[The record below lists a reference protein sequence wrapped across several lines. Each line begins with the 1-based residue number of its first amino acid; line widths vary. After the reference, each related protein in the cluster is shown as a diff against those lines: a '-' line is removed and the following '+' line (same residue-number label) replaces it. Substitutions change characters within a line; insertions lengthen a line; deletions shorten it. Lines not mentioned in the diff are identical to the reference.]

1 MLELPTLWAMSPAE
15 NFARGGVQL
24 LTLAGAD
31 ALLFGSEC
39 GDLPAIQ
46 RLAACLD
53 SPAFS
58 AALAAAPDE
67 GDTFA
72 TRRQSVAAAL
82 LDASTASLLQ
92 SPNNTLA
99 VEYLRALRHIGSP
112 AVPYTLRRA
121 GAAHDGTPD
130 GDTASASYL
139 RTLLRQGRGE
149 EAAAFM
155 PSPAA
160 DVLRRELSAHRLT
173 DEALCQRA
181 ILSRLRTMTVE
192 DWQTYDPGGEG
203 LCRRMHRAAATA
215 CTVEGLL
222 TAAKT
227 KRYPL
232 SRLRRMVLSAYLHL
246 PPVPPEVPYLR
257 VLAAT
262 PSGRAHL
269 RALRDSGA
277 PVLTKPADAAA
288 LGASAASLFALES
301 RCTDLYVLSRPDLTQ
316 ATPAQDYR
324 TTPLM
329 L

>member
-1 MLELPTLWAMSPAE
+1 
-15 NFARGGVQL
+15 
-24 LTLAGAD
+24 
-31 ALLFGSEC
+31 
-39 GDLPAIQ
+39 
-46 RLAACLD
+46 
-53 SPAFS
+53 
-58 AALAAAPDE
+58 
-67 GDTFA
+67 
-72 TRRQSVAAAL
+72 
-82 LDASTASLLQ
+82 
-92 SPNNTLA
+92 
-99 VEYLRALRHIGSP
+99 
-112 AVPYTLRRA
+112 
-121 GAAHDGTPD
+121 
-130 GDTASASYL
+130 
-139 RTLLRQGRGE
+139 
-149 EAAAFM
+149 M
-155 PSPAA
+155 PPPAA

-222 TAAKT
+222 TAAKA

-301 RCTDLYVLSRPDLTQ
+301 RCTDLYVLSRPDLSQ

>member
-1 MLELPTLWAMSPAE
+1 M
-15 NFARGGVQL
+15 
-24 LTLAGAD
+24 
-31 ALLFGSEC
+31 
-39 GDLPAIQ
+39 
-46 RLAACLD
+46 
-53 SPAFS
+53 
-58 AALAAAPDE
+58 
-67 GDTFA
+67 
-72 TRRQSVAAAL
+72 
-82 LDASTASLLQ
+82 
-92 SPNNTLA
+92 
-99 VEYLRALRHIGSP
+99 
-112 AVPYTLRRA
+112 
-121 GAAHDGTPD
+121 
-130 GDTASASYL
+130 
-139 RTLLRQGRGE
+139 
-149 EAAAFM
+149 
-155 PSPAA
+155 
-160 DVLRRELSAHRLT
+160 
-173 DEALCQRA
+173 
-181 ILSRLRTMTVE
+181 
-192 DWQTYDPGGEG
+192 
-203 LCRRMHRAAATA
+203 
-215 CTVEGLL
+215 EGLL

-277 PVLTKPADAAA
+277 PILTKPADVAA